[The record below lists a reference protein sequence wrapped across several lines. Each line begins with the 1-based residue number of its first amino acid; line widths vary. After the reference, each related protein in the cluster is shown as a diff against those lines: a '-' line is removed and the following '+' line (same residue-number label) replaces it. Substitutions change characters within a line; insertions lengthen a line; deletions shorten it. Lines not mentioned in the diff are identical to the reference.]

1 MDASRAQGT
10 PQAEAGRDDPR
21 VRREQV
27 ALLFESLK
35 PAAIA
40 DAVLAL
46 ALAAFFFHQTGRW
59 QVLLWYG
66 LHVAQTA
73 RMPVLLRYFKDPQ
86 AGERSRHWARVGAR
100 ELGWNSLAWALAPWL
115 LLPPGDQTLT
125 LLLVIFVLTI
135 CSAGALSV
143 APVRPAIYS
152 FMVPMIVGLA
162 TALAGHGSGLTL
174 FIAACCP
181 IYLAVSVRM
190 ALQQHD
196 LLTRTLELRFRQED
210 LALRLAEQ
218 IEATRRASEE
228 KARFLAAASHDLR
241 QPVHAIA
248 LFGAVLEKELRGQRA
263 HANALR
269 LMSGV
274 NALGTSL
281 DTMLDVSRLDA
292 GTVEVERRPVPL
304 NPLLRNLHQMFAGR
318 AEERGLQ
325 LRLRATPLAVVS
337 DPDLLQRLLANLV
350 ENAIKY
356 TPQGGV
362 VIVARRR
369 GSQVCID
376 VHDTG
381 IGIEPRH
388 LDRVFDEYYQ
398 VDNPGRD
405 RSKGLG
411 MGLAIV
417 RRLAYLLG
425 HGVEVVS
432 RPGRG
437 SRFRV
442 VLPEASAAP
451 EAMPARAEAPGER
464 PAMPRRVLLLDD
476 EVDIG
481 HAVRALLGA
490 HGIETTVVQ
499 HEPQAEAAVDG
510 ARSDGRPYEA
520 LLCDYRLAGGVDG
533 LDAALRLRARAGGT
547 LRVLIVTGETSPE
560 RLQRV
565 RESGLPVL
573 YKPASAEALLAA
585 LGDVASGRE
594 AR

>member
-1 MDASRAQGT
+1 METTTAQISPGT
-10 PQAEAGRDDPR
+10 NVGRDDPR

-35 PAAIA
+35 PASIA
-40 DAVLAL
+40 DAALAL
-46 ALAAFFFHQTGRW
+46 ALTVFFYYQTDRW
-59 QVLLWYG
+59 QVLLWYV

-73 RMPVLLRYFKDPQ
+73 RMPVLLRYFKDPL
-86 AGERSRHWARVGAR
+86 AAERSRHWAKVGAR
-100 ELGWNSLAWALAPWL
+100 ELGWNSVAWGLAPWL
-115 LLPPGDQTLT
+115 LLPQGDLSLT

-143 APVRPAIYS
+143 APVKGAIYR
-152 FMVPMIVGLA
+152 FMAPMIVGLA
-162 TALAGHGSGLTL
+162 SALAWHGSGLTL

-181 IYLAVSVRM
+181 IYLAVTVRM
-190 ALQQHD
+190 ALQQHE
-196 LLTRTLELRFRQED
+196 LLTRTLVLRFQQED
-210 LALRLAEQ
+210 LAGQLAEQ

-228 KARFLAAASHDLR
+228 KTRFFAAASHDLR

-274 NALGTSL
+274 NALGESL
-281 DTMLDVSRLDA
+281 DAMLDVSRLDA
-292 GTVEVERRPVPL
+292 GTVEAERRPVPL
-304 NPLLRNLHQMFAGR
+304 NPLLLTLHQMFSVR
-318 AEERGLQ
+318 ADERGLQ

-337 DPDLLQRLLANLV
+337 DPDLLQRLLANLI

-362 VIVARRR
+362 VVVARRR
-369 GSQVCID
+369 GTQVCID

-381 IGIEPRH
+381 IGIEPQH

-417 RRLAYLLG
+417 RRLATLLG
-425 HGVEVVS
+425 HDIEVSS

-437 SRFRV
+437 TRFRV
-442 VLPEASAAP
+442 VLPEAAAP
-451 EAMPARAEAPGER
+451 GVAADGPVGGAERGALPQ
-464 PAMPRRVLLLDD
+464 RVLLLDD
-476 EVDIG
+476 ELDIG
-481 HAVRALLGA
+481 LAVRALLGA
-490 HGIETTVVQ
+490 HGIHTTVVQ
-499 HEPQAEAAVDG
+499 HEAEADAALDA
-510 ARSDGRPYEA
+510 ARAAGQPYQA
-520 LLCDYRLAGGVDG
+520 LLCDYRLAGGTDG
-533 LDAALRLRARAGGT
+533 LDAALRLRARAGGG
-547 LRVLIVTGETSPE
+547 LQVLIVTGETSPE

-565 RESGLPVL
+565 RDSGLPVL

-585 LGDVASGRE
+585 LTDVTSGRE
-594 AR
+594 VR